1 MCAWRRHFVWIIGV
15 WLLSQSSAMIL
26 VPVSL
31 CAGNGASAIG
41 QTCTCAHA
49 DGQECPMHHTKSKT
63 RPQSSCSCRS
73 TTDVPAATLA
83 SLLGP
88 IAVLTSETT
97 IAVTTAKSGL
107 SLVRAVVLLNASINP
122 DPPPPR
128 S

>member
-1 MCAWRRHFVWIIGV
+1 
-15 WLLSQSSAMIL
+15 
-26 VPVSL
+26 
-31 CAGNGASAIG
+31 
-41 QTCTCAHA
+41 
-49 DGQECPMHHTKSKT
+49 MHHTKSKT